1 MKRLL
6 MSCHRSP
13 EGGKGTNTL
22 INTALPTLEN
32 VVSEA
37 GALLP
42 KQLPALLVGP
52 VQLLVAIF

>member
-1 MKRLL
+1 

-13 EGGKGTNTL
+13 EGGKETSTL
-22 INTALPTLEN
+22 INTAPSTSEN

-37 GALLP
+37 EALLP
-42 KQLPALLVGP
+42 EHLPALLVGP

>member
-1 MKRLL
+1 